1 MDNVNGSNI
10 SEDGWVDDKALE
22 KEIVLKG
29 TFYKDPDYPDQK
41 DGFYCIV
48 NKLTVYKGHIM
59 EDGSMRITTV
69 YPYTPKIKGL
79 ILKLPKIEI
88 PAIQKVRDDLEATL
102 KGKSAKYDTYD
113 LQGLRNYL
121 TGHNIQVDNW
131 GKGSAKTL
139 EHLLKEIN
147 EGETVLAERGNELL
161 REIKVA
167 SITVTY
173 DDGGDKYVLVED
185 RQEFNDGR
193 VRRRALEGSVSEK
206 VLPSETPEAAAERGL
221 KEELGITDVKLVK
234 TAEKE
239 EIEES
244 QSFPG
249 LKTMYSIYRF
259 NAELNEEA
267 YWMFRPPTGFVEKQ
281 GDKKTFFVW
290 KKPGKEQTKSEPQ
303 WDTDNTYK
311 TDPYDHS
318 RGWKNPLDSK

>member
-10 SEDGWVDDKALE
+10 SDDGWVDDKALE

-29 TFYKDPDYPDQK
+29 TFYKDPDYPDQE
-41 DGFYCIV
+41 DGFYCVV

-79 ILKLPKIEI
+79 LLKLPKIEI

-147 EGETVLAERGNELL
+147 EGETVLVEKGDELL

-167 SITVTY
+167 SITVLY
-173 DDGGDKYVLVED
+173 EKDGETYVL
-185 RQEFNDGR
+185 
-193 VRRRALEGSVSEK
+193 SEK
-206 VLPSETPEAAAERGL
+206 EQVFSGGRKRERTKPKGSLSEKFKSNEEPNAAAKRAIQ
-221 KEELGITDVKLVK
+221 EELGIVGDINLTYDGEAV
-234 TAEKE
+234 
-239 EIEES
+239 EIGES

-249 LKTMYSIYRF
+249 LKTSYNLHRYT
-259 NAELNEEA
+259 AKLTDKQYKPEYVEE
-267 YWMFRPPTGFVEKQ
+267 Q
-281 GDKKTFFVW
+281 DDKKTFFVW
-290 KKPGKEQTKSEPQ
+290 KKQGKEQTKSEPQ
-303 WDTDNTYK
+303 WDTDAAYK
-311 TDPYDHS
+311 TDPYNTGV
-318 RGWKNPLDSK
+318 GWRNPLDSK